1 MYNEQPILK
10 KVINPGRF
18 PVKHEFMKK
27 IDTICIID
35 DDEIYQLFTKKA
47 IQKLDISKRTLSFYN
62 GEDAINYIKNLIQTD
77 EHLPDIILLDINMP
91 FMDGWQFMDEFMKI
105 KEQIKQK
112 TTIYIVS
119 SSIAPSDKSRAV
131 GYEEIAGYISKP
143 VETDTLLKIVQLKL
157 EEHWANPIIQRQ
169 PTLKI

>member
-1 MYNEQPILK
+1 MVETM
-10 KVINPGRF
+10 INPVRF
-18 PVKHEFMKK
+18 PAKHEYMKK

-62 GEDAINYIKNLIQTD
+62 GEEAIQYIKTLIDTE

-105 KEQIKQK
+105 KEKLKQK

-119 SSIAPSDKSRAV
+119 SSIAPTDKSRAV
-131 GYEEIAGYISKP
+131 SYEEISGYISKP
-143 VETDTLLKIVQLKL
+143 V
-157 EEHWANPIIQRQ
+157 
-169 PTLKI
+169 

>member
-1 MYNEQPILK
+1 
-10 KVINPGRF
+10 
-18 PVKHEFMKK
+18 
-27 IDTICIID
+27 
-35 DDEIYQLFTKKA
+35 
-47 IQKLDISKRTLSFYN
+47 
-62 GEDAINYIKNLIQTD
+62 
-77 EHLPDIILLDINMP
+77 
-91 FMDGWQFMDEFMKI
+91 MDGWQFMDEFMKV

-157 EEHWANPIIQRQ
+157 EEH
-169 PTLKI
+169 

>member
-1 MYNEQPILK
+1 MQIFMHDLRYFKENTCVMIE

-18 PVKHEFMKK
+18 PTKHEFMKK
-27 IDTICIID
+27 VDTICIID

-62 GEDAINYIKNLIQTD
+62 GEEAIHYIKTLIESD
-77 EHLPDIILLDINMP
+77 EQLPDIILLDINMP
-91 FMDGWQFMDEFMKI
+91 FMDGWQFMDAFMKI
-105 KEQIKQK
+105 KEKLKQK

-119 SSIAPSDKSRAV
+119 SSIAPTDKSRAV
-131 GYEEIAGYISKP
+131 SYEEIAGYISKP

-157 EEHWANPIIQRQ
+157 EEQV
-169 PTLKI
+169 

>member
-1 MYNEQPILK
+1 MLKNLVNLPEIPIK
-10 KVINPGRF
+10 R
-18 PVKHEFMKK
+18 EFMKK

-62 GEDAINYIKNLIQTD
+62 GEEAIGHLRDLIQKG
-77 EHLPDIILLDINMP
+77 ENIPEIILLDINMP
-91 FMDGWQFMDEFMKI
+91 FMDGWQFMDEFLKI
-105 KEQIKQK
+105 KHSLKQK

-119 SSIAPSDKSRAV
+119 SSIAPGDKSRAI

-143 VETDTLLKIVQLKL
+143 VEAETLLKIVQLKL
-157 EEHWANPIIQRQ
+157 EEQV
-169 PTLKI
+169 